1 MLYFFIDVDES
12 DITLL
17 AVSVDPI
24 IVISFGKV
32 LFDKVVAT
40 SLGSPHKIFTTP
52 FGKLIS

>member
-12 DITLL
+12 EITLL

-24 IVISFGKV
+24 IVINFGKV